1 MTEVESSSLPAA
13 RRGFTP
19 VVWIAAIA
27 LLTVLAALII
37 GAVTHEKPVR
47 AGDPVPVGT
56 GGGTA
61 GELQLSGFSELTGTR
76 WSLMALGNDV
86 SDSMFGNSYGQR
98 QTRNLVFVDRAS
110 GESFRLLGDNTRYVE
125 GGMMFPA
132 APGAARALDSRG
144 EFEFAASAIASGDA
158 APPPVGWYLAEVAT
172 RPSRQ
177 GGVEVVLGS
186 LAQRRQAVPD
196 IGLDRIFLTAS
207 TSEAYGFLAKLLT
220 NPGDEV
226 LVPVPSYPLFEHLL
240 GLESVKTEYAEKLGA
255 KINLRTG
262 PALTEHI
269 AAEFERFKPMT

>member
-186 LAQRRQAVPD
+186 LAQRRQAVLLKGNVEVERGWTIDATRLGMLLRRPEGISVAIVD
-196 IGLDRIFLTAS
+196 TAAMKVVQEARIEL
-207 TSEAYGFLAKLLT
+207 
-220 NPGDEV
+220 
-226 LVPVPSYPLFEHLL
+226 
-240 GLESVKTEYAEKLGA
+240 
-255 KINLRTG
+255 
-262 PALTEHI
+262 
-269 AAEFERFKPMT
+269 